1 MTTLWKVLVI
11 AGGFLL
17 GLGPIGVAGGIYKS
31 FASLKTNELAGI
43 GAVGGGIELA
53 LVSAI
58 LSVIGL
64 LLLVAGMIAFVV
76 NKSRS
81 TDNHPK

>member
-1 MTTLWKVLVI
+1 MRTLWKILVI
-11 AGGFLL
+11 VGGLL
-17 GLGPIGVAGGIYKS
+17 VGLGPIGIVGGIYRS

-53 LVSAI
+53 LISAI
-58 LSVIGL
+58 LSVVGL
-64 LLLVAGMIAFVV
+64 LLLVAGIIVVVV

-81 TDNHPK
+81 TDNHLK